1 MLQLATIVVVF
12 LGLTLAAMGM
22 VAALTMGRMDATSL
36 IVSVAIGFVLVLPV
50 SCLVAREIVMR
61 G

>member
-36 IVSVAIGFVLVLPV
+36 IVSVGIGFVLALPV
-50 SCLVAREIVMR
+50 SWLVARKIDLR

>member
-1 MLQLATIVVVF
+1 MLRLATIVFIF
-12 LGLTLAAMGM
+12 LGPTIAGMAM

-36 IVSVAIGFVLVLPV
+36 IASVGIGFVLALPV
-50 SCLVAREIVMR
+50 SWLVAREIDLR